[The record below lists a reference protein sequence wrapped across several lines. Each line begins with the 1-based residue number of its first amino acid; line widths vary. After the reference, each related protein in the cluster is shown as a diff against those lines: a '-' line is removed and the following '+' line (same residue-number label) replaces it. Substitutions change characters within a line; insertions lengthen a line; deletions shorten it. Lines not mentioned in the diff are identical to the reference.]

1 MQKFKFKFSYNSG
14 GLSVKGDGHCKA
26 ASQEDAYKV
35 AKQGVAKDLG
45 GSVED
50 VNILSVTAVR
60 TKKAAN

>member
-1 MQKFKFKFSYNSG
+1 MKKFKFKFSYFANG
-14 GLSVKGDGHCKA
+14 VGVKGDGYCKA
-26 ASQEDAYKV
+26 ETREEARTI

-60 TKKAAN
+60 AKKAAK